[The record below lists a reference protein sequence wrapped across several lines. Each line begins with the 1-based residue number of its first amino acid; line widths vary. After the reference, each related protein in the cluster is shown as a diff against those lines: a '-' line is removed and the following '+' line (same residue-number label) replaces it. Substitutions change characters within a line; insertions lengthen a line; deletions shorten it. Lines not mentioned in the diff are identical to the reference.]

1 VLLWR
6 DISVDGADAQR
17 YNVNTKN
24 ISARL
29 YNWLES
35 IADCDSDVM
44 CSVKMTV
51 FLDEDWQTR
60 TTTIINARQK
70 QKADEERGLMQ

>member
-29 YNWLES
+29 YSWLES
-35 IADCDSDVM
+35 IADRDSDVM
-44 CSVKMTV
+44 CS
-51 FLDEDWQTR
+51 
-60 TTTIINARQK
+60 
-70 QKADEERGLMQ
+70 